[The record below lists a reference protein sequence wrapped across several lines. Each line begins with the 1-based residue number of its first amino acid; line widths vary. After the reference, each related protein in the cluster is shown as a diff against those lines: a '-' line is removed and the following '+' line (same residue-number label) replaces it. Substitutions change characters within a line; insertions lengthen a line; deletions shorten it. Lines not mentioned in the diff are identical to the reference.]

1 MNNWHSFPFVRIL
14 IPFILGVISASTIL
28 LSSPLILYLTAILLL
43 CSALLI
49 LFKKQIHYKFRWV
62 AGLVFSLFLFFIAY
76 ELTIL
81 NTSTLNWQNI
91 SHITNPENLIVRI
104 SDPVTERPNSFKTS
118 AAVLFADNGQ
128 EWQQAK
134 GNIIIYFEKSEQ
146 VCQVQYGD
154 VLMIP
159 GSLSEINPPQNPG
172 EFNYKKYLGNK
183 GIYHS
188 AFIKTGGWQMIESG
202 QGFWLKSAGIKTR
215 NHLLQ
220 ILTSNGIKGDEYA
233 VASAILLGYDENLD
247 ADIKRQFAGAGAMHI
262 LCVSGLHV
270 GIIYVIFNSILF
282 FLKRNKYLQIL
293 KVILLLLFIWS
304 YATITGFSPS
314 VLRAS
319 TMFSFIIIGRGLK
332 RKANIYNMLAASA
345 LLLLVINPYM
355 LMEVGFQLSYIAV
368 TGIVLLYKPIYNLWI
383 PEIWAVDKIWQI
395 SVVSIAATIA
405 TFPLSIFYFHQ
416 FPNLFFIT
424 NLVAIPASMLI
435 IYLGLGI
442 MAFSWVPILSAF
454 FGKLLS
460 FVLIGLNFSVGWIE
474 GLSFATSRGIYI
486 NRIELILI
494 TLFIISMI
502 TLYFYKRKRP
512 LIISMVLLVF
522 LGFSF
527 LSRQVINLKQKKI
540 VVYKVKG
547 ETAIDFI
554 SGKQN
559 VLLTDTSL
567 ISNPGNLDYNVK
579 GNWTNHGIHKNL
591 QLPFSNERIT
601 NDGLFKINNFI
612 FFKNKVIVLIYNDE
626 VPLGEN
632 IIEVDYVIISGKPNI
647 SMKELTDNINCKE
660 IIFDSSV
667 PYWKAN
673 QFKDECQK
681 IGRLCYDVNE
691 RGALVINL

>member
-1 MNNWHSFPFVRIL
+1 MNNWHTFPFVRIL

-188 AFIKTGGWQMIESG
+188 AFIKTDGWQIIESG
-202 QGFWLKSAGIKTR
+202 RGFWLKSAGIKIR

-220 ILTSNGIKGDEYA
+220 ILTSNGIEGDEYA

-247 ADIKRQFAGAGAMHI
+247 ADLKRQFAGAGAMHI

-270 GIIYVIFNSILF
+270 GIIYVIFNGILF
-282 FLKRNKYLQIL
+282 FLKRNKYLRIL
-293 KVILLLLFIWS
+293 KVILLILFIWL

-319 TMFSFIIIGRGLK
+319 TMFSFIIFGRGLK

-368 TGIVLLYKPIYNLWI
+368 TGIVLLFKPIYNLWI
-383 PEIWAVDKIWQI
+383 QGTWIVDKIWQI
-395 SVVSIAATIA
+395 SVVSITATIA

-442 MAFSWVPILSAF
+442 IAFSWVPFLSAF

-486 NRIELILI
+486 NRLELILI
-494 TLFIISMI
+494 SLIIISLVTI
-502 TLYFYKRKRP
+502 YFYKSRRFI
-512 LIISMVLLVF
+512 IISLALAVL
-522 LGFSF
+522 LGFSI
-527 LSRQVINLKQKKI
+527 LSRQITNLDQEKI

-547 ETAIDFI
+547 STAIDFI

-559 VLLTDTSL
+559 ILLTDTLLL
-567 ISNPGNLDYNVK
+567 INPENLDYNVK
-579 GNWTNHGIHKNL
+579 GNWTNNGINKNL
-591 QLPFSNERIT
+591 QLPFTLENYT
-601 NDGLFKINNFI
+601 NDGLCKINNFVL
-612 FFKNKVIVLIYNDE
+612 FKNKVIALIYNDDAS
-626 VPLGEN
+626 LGDN
-632 IIEVDYVIISGKPNI
+632 LMEVDYVIISGKPDI
-647 SMKELTDNINCKE
+647 SIKDLANQFTCKE

-667 PYWKAN
+667 PYWKIK
-673 QFKDECQK
+673 QWIEECK
-681 IGRLCYDVNE
+681 EIGQSYYDVNE
-691 RGALVINL
+691 RGAWVINL